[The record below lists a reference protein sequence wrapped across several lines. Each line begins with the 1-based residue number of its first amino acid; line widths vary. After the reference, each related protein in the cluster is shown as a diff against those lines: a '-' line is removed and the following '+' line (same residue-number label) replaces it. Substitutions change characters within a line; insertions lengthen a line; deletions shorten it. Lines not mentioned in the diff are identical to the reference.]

1 LAIWLLRHSVWVQK
15 AFSDA
20 APNVTHD
27 KGGHMYIGLG
37 TLVVVL
43 VIVMIISFIR
53 RA

>member
-1 LAIWLLRHSVWVQK
+1 VGTESLQRR
-15 AFSDA
+15 

>member
-1 LAIWLLRHSVWVQK
+1 
-15 AFSDA
+15 
-20 APNVTHD
+20 
-27 KGGHMYIGLG
+27 MYIGLG